1 MSYDINEF
9 PGLNGQVTGCIKHV
23 HDALQR
29 HITDERVRGHLLNV
43 LSDALGLNERAFA
56 VVQAHRY
63 GEFIPYNKNGAV
75 ACHNT
80 LAT

>member
-1 MSYDINEF
+1 MSYSIHEF

-29 HITDERVRGHLLNV
+29 HITDDRVREHLINV
-43 LSDALGLNERAFA
+43 LSDALQANERVFA